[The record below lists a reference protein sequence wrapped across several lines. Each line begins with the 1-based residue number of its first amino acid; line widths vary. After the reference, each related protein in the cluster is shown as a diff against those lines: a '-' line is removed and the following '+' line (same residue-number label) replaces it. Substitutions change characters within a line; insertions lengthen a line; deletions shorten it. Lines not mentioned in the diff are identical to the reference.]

1 MRLERRRTAR
11 YPFAATAEII
21 DEKASARTSASRIT
35 DLSWH
40 GCYVEMMNPFPQ
52 GTGVLIEIYFETEFL
67 ELHATVAYLEPKLGM
82 GLAFNDMQPYFTGVL
97 NKWLAKAHY
106 SMFV

>member
-1 MRLERRRTAR
+1 MQLERRRTAR

-21 DEKASARTSASRIT
+21 DEKANARTSASRVT
-35 DLSWH
+35 DLSEN

-52 GTGVLIEIYFETEFL
+52 GTGVLIEIHFETEFL
-67 ELHATVAYLEPKLGM
+67 EVHATVAYLEPKLGM
-82 GLAFNDMQPYFTGVL
+82 GLTFNDMQPYSTSVL
-97 NKWLAKAHY
+97 IKWLVKAHY